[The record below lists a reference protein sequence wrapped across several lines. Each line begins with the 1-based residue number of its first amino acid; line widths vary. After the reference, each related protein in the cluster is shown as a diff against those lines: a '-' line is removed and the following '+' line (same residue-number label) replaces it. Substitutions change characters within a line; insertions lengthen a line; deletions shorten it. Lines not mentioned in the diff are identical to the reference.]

1 MRGLFADLVGASADA
16 RRQRFKLLV
25 FELQQEA
32 QICVCLEESVDDFN
46 QLFFG
51 HDAFE

>member
-1 MRGLFADLVGASADA
+1 MKGLFPDLVGASADA
-16 RRQRFKLLV
+16 RRQCFKLLV

-32 QICVCLEESVDDFN
+32 QICVCLKESPDDLN

-51 HDAFE
+51 HDAFK